1 MAKQTALTLLGLV
14 RVYLLMSVENHL
26 FGTFNYC
33 RWSRLPLY
41 YSIIVFSS
49 RILDV
54 EKDENFTL
62 ALSSQFGYHANESI
76 MSITYSAS
84 KGIIAAG
91 TDKGNVA
98 MWKFMQNKVKFGDP
112 ESSWQ
117 LLHSKFL
124 QETPITEIKVIFFAF
139 FFFLL
144 ALCFI
149 STLIGL

>member
-1 MAKQTALTLLGLV
+1 
-14 RVYLLMSVENHL
+14 
-26 FGTFNYC
+26 
-33 RWSRLPLY
+33 
-41 YSIIVFSS
+41 VFSH

-124 QETPITEIKVIFFAF
+124 QETPITEIKVIGFAF
-139 FFFLL
+139 FLSFGFVFYFYFDFRFVVRHQLEL
-144 ALCFI
+144 VMRKHDHRSFY
-149 STLIGL
+149 SE

>member
-1 MAKQTALTLLGLV
+1 
-14 RVYLLMSVENHL
+14 
-26 FGTFNYC
+26 
-33 RWSRLPLY
+33 
-41 YSIIVFSS
+41 
-49 RILDV
+49 V

-62 ALSSQFGYHANESI
+62 ALSSQFGYHTNESI
-76 MSITYSAS
+76 LSITYSAS

-124 QETPITEIKVIFFAF
+124 QETPITEIKVICFAF
-139 FFFLL
+139 FDF
-144 ALCFI
+144 
-149 STLIGL
+149 